1 MDGQEKVGKERRKG
15 DGGEGR
21 GGEGKNRNKR
31 EKNPAGHAG
40 LMIRVSPE
48 PKITANPRLCT

>member
-1 MDGQEKVGKERRKG
+1 MDGWTGRKLGRREEKVM
-15 DGGEGR
+15 EGR